1 MQRISIAST
10 WGIRKR
16 AFVSKASSTR
26 SRGDATKGSHGIP
39 LSGVFDRAMREFPKD
54 MHAIPGVLVAGV
66 TGVATAAFAWGAAAP
81 SSQLFGR
88 TIRYT
93 GRPSTIAL
101 TFDDGPNP
109 AITPALLELLD
120 RHGAKATFF
129 LIGKWIRAAAPV
141 AREIAARGHTIGNH
155 TETHPALTFHSRAHI
170 AIEIDRC
177 DEAIES
183 AIGRQAR
190 WMRPPFGCRSPLLD
204 GVVRKRGGAGVVM
217 WSRLARDWNPQPAE
231 PMIHRL
237 RRVRGGDIVLLHDGD
252 HRVLEGDRRHTVDA
266 LAYWLP
272 QWKDAGLQFV
282 TLDDISSVD

>member
-1 MQRISIAST
+1 
-10 WGIRKR
+10 
-16 AFVSKASSTR
+16 
-26 SRGDATKGSHGIP
+26 
-39 LSGVFDRAMREFPKD
+39 MREFPKD

-66 TGVATAAFAWGAAAP
+66 TGVASAAFAWGAAAP

-155 TETHPALTFHSRAHI
+155 TETHPALTFHSRAQI

-183 AIGRQAR
+183 AIGRQPR
-190 WMRPPFGCRSPLLD
+190 WMRPPFGFRSPLLD

-272 QWKDAGLQFV
+272 RWKDAGLQFV